1 MQVSSFNKRAGL
13 ARPDEGINEMSDSG
27 EVKVALASLVKMIN
41 LLGAEL
47 LVGKYREDIDLFEA
61 CVRAKLFA
69 HVEGATPQET
79 AAGVALA
86 QSLVDPVLKS
96 LRERV
101 RSLNPTE
108 PPATPA
114 DADPAARVLN

>member
-1 MQVSSFNKRAGL
+1 
-13 ARPDEGINEMSDSG
+13 MSEAG
-27 EVKVALASLVKMIN
+27 EVRVALASLVKMIN

-47 LVGKYREDIDLFEA
+47 LVGKYRENIDVFES

-69 HVEGATPQET
+69 YVEGATPQEA

-86 QSLVDPVLKS
+86 QSLVDPVLKN

-101 RSLNPTE
+101 RHLHDVECAALSE
-108 PPATPA
+108 PATPA
-114 DADPAARVLN
+114 RLLN

>member
-1 MQVSSFNKRAGL
+1 
-13 ARPDEGINEMSDSG
+13 MSDSG

-47 LVGKYREDIDLFEA
+47 LVGKYRENIDVFES

-86 QSLVDPVLKS
+86 QSLVDPVLKN

-101 RSLNPTE
+101 RNLNPAGRPNPAE
-108 PPATPA
+108 SAPPARA
-114 DADPAARVLN
+114 LN

>member
-1 MQVSSFNKRAGL
+1 
-13 ARPDEGINEMSDSG
+13 MSDAG
-27 EVKVALASLVKMIN
+27 EVRVALASLVKMIN

-47 LVGKYREDIDLFEA
+47 LVGKYRENIDVFET

-69 HVEGATPQET
+69 NVEGATAEET

-86 QSLVDPVLKS
+86 QSLVDPVLKH

-101 RSLNPTE
+101 RNLHASECPTLTDSAPPTRLLN
-108 PPATPA
+108 
-114 DADPAARVLN
+114 